1 MIQMNR
7 IDRTFLGCLECRF
20 KGSWE
25 VESGTGRYLANGDDA
40 ELRIVRLDGLKRY
53 LAFKNGAAVTLS
65 PMAVIMFDQTD
76 LEESVE
82 LEPNVGKEDYTP

>member
-1 MIQMNR
+1 MNR

-25 VESGTGRYLANGDDA
+25 VESGTGRYIAIGDDA
-40 ELRIVRLDGLKRY
+40 ELRVVRLDGLKRY
-53 LAFKNGAAVTLS
+53 LAFKKGASVTLS
-65 PMAVIMFDQTD
+65 PTTVIMFDQSD

-82 LEPNVGKEDYTP
+82 LEAKVGKEDYTP